1 MDVEEVHFFSAL
13 AEESSKTN
21 QSLGQFFNEAA
32 RDRTIIF
39 NHHLGCSEQHGC
51 HRDCTFARMN
61 FEEMSA
67 LNSAAQSGL
76 EGSGTKPT
84 IQIKLN
90 EQENQ
95 VLSNV
100 SLFFGIVTARRGSNP
115 SLPKPLSALR
125 MMTTG
130 DEAGRGFWG
139 PSGIWTKFL
148 ASTRTAVT
156 ELRALV
162 ARQAAA
168 ILRLLSH
175 LANLGGGG
183 AAPMAIAADAPGGA
197 PPALNPPSLSDAA
210 AKPQPRAEPR
220 RKSHP
225 ASEFLLQGARHPL
238 SQFARPPP

>member
-148 ASTRTAVT
+148 AHI
-156 ELRALV
+156 LALLKT
-162 ARQAAA
+162 Q
-168 ILRLLSH
+168 
-175 LANLGGGG
+175 
-183 AAPMAIAADAPGGA
+183 
-197 PPALNPPSLSDAA
+197 
-210 AKPQPRAEPR
+210 
-220 RKSHP
+220 
-225 ASEFLLQGARHPL
+225 
-238 SQFARPPP
+238 

>member
-1 MDVEEVHFFSAL
+1 MEEVHFFSAL

-21 QSLGQFFNEAA
+21 QSLGQFFNGAA

-39 NHHLGCSEQHGC
+39 DHHLGCSEQHGC

-100 SLFFGIVTARRGSNP
+100 SLFFGMVTARRGTNP

-139 PSGIWTKFL
+139 PSWIWTKFHPRGRPSRSS
-148 ASTRTAVT
+148 ARSSPGRPRQSFGCSAT
-156 ELRALV
+156 LRIW
-162 ARQAAA
+162 AAA
-168 ILRLLSH
+168 EQHRWRSRRTRRGAHRLR
-175 LANLGGGG
+175 
-183 AAPMAIAADAPGGA
+183 
-197 PPALNPPSLSDAA
+197 
-210 AKPQPRAEPR
+210 
-220 RKSHP
+220 
-225 ASEFLLQGARHPL
+225 
-238 SQFARPPP
+238 